1 MLSPQPNKEIAVKA
15 RNLPYLIL
23 TILSLV
29 TLQAGTA
36 SAADKTGEDLIN
48 ELQLLYVQS
57 ADAGSFDGKRL
68 TLEGV
73 GTTLF
78 FSDRP
83 ARVRGHIDTDKF
95 IGAWGSE
102 AGTDSFA
109 SDPPNA
115 TLSIL
120 GASVPVNTVVELSD
134 PQRAGGKISYAVKV
148 LEGTIPN
155 AFGEASLFIDH
166 HTGNY
171 IAAGLGGAVLGGA
184 LVAANDKPKQEVVE
198 APPPAYSGSGYY
210 YSAAPPAP
218 CAPCAPCAA
227 CPH

>member
-1 MLSPQPNKEIAVKA
+1 VKA
-15 RNLPYLIL
+15 RIVPYLIL
-23 TILSLV
+23 TILSLFTLRAV
-29 TLQAGTA
+29 TAV
-36 SAADKTGEDLIN
+36 AADKTGEDLIN

-83 ARVRGHIDTDKF
+83 ARVSGHIDTDKF
-95 IGAWGSE
+95 LGAWGAD
-102 AGTDSFA
+102 AGADSFA

-120 GASVPVNTVVELSD
+120 GESVPVNTLVELSA
-134 PQRAGGKISYAVKV
+134 PQRNGEKISYAVKV
-148 LEGTIPN
+148 LEGTIPDS
-155 AFGEASLFIDH
+155 FDEASLFIDH

-171 IAAGLGGAVLGGA
+171 IATGLGGAILGGA
-184 LVAANDKPKQEVVE
+184 LVAATDKPKEEVVS
-198 APPPAYSGSGYY
+198 APPPAYYGNGYY

-227 CPH
+227 CPN